1 MPQIINTNVASLNAQ
16 RNLNA
21 SQSDANTALQ
31 RLSSGLRINSAK
43 DDAAGLAISNRL
55 TSQINGINQAIRN
68 AGDGISVAQ
77 VAEGA
82 LGESGNILQRIR
94 ELAVQSANASNS
106 SADRTALQSEVNQLV
121 AELDRIAN
129 NTAFGTTKLLNGT
142 FTSQQFQVG
151 ANVGETI
158 GVSSASAKSTDL
170 GFVNNVAF
178 TGFDSANATASSATP
193 TSGVAAQTLSFVSG
207 GTTTTV
213 SVAAGASAQDIAS
226 SVNAN
231 VAGVR
236 ATATTG
242 VQIDASTGVEASDT
256 IDLTINGQALTGLAT
271 DNAATA
277 SASIAA
283 AIQGNAAL
291 ANLTVTDNAD
301 GTVDVRDST
310 GADITVVFTNG
321 TDTSTDN
328 ALTVDELD
336 ASGTASG
343 AAETITTGQG
353 SVITGDI
360 SFSVTDASLSYALF
374 SSNGSGNITSATT
387 SGAGGGTVSVSTTRV
402 NDVDI
407 SSVTGANDALE
418 IIDAALTQ
426 LDSQRADL
434 GAVQNRFESVIANL
448 SNVSENS
455 AAARSR
461 IQDADFAQET
471 ANLARAQILQQ
482 AGISVLAQANAQ
494 PQNVLALLQ

>member
-1 MPQIINTNVASLNAQ
+1 MPQTINTNVASLNAQ
-16 RNLNA
+16 RNLNS

-68 AGDGISVAQ
+68 AGDGISVSQ

-82 LGESGNILQRIR
+82 LSESGNILQRVR
-94 ELAVQSANASNS
+94 ELAVQSANSSNS
-106 SADRTALQSEVNQLV
+106 AADRTALQSEVNQLV
-121 AELDRIAN
+121 SELDRIAN

-142 FTSQQFQVG
+142 FSSQQFQVG

-158 GVSSASAKSTDL
+158 GVSIASSKSADL

-178 TGFDSANATASSATP
+178 TGFDIADVTASAGTP
-193 TSGVAAQTLSFVSG
+193 ASGVTAQTLTFTASG
-207 GTTTTV
+207 TATTV
-213 SVAAGASAQDIAS
+213 SVGTGASAADIAAS
-226 SVNAN
+226 FNAE
-231 VAGVR
+231 VAGAR

-242 VQIDASTGVEASDT
+242 VRITLATFAGGNDADIS
-256 IDLTINGQALTGLAT
+256 INGQALTTIDAT
-271 DNAATA
+271 VDAATA
-277 SASIAA
+277 SASLAA

-291 ANLTVTDNAD
+291 ANFTVTDNAD
-301 GTVDVRDST
+301 GTVDIR
-310 GADITVVFTNG
+310 
-321 TDTSTDN
+321 DTSGEDISVDFDAQTNTTVAVQALDAAGSLDGASQ
-328 ALTVDELD
+328 ALTVLQ
-336 ASGTASG
+336 GTVA
-343 AAETITTGQG
+343 
-353 SVITGDI
+353 TGDI
-360 SFSVTDASLSYALF
+360 TFSVTDASATYSLV
-374 SSNGSGNITSATT
+374 SSDGSGNITSAT
-387 SGAGGGTVSVSTTRV
+387 AGGGAGNVQVSNTRV
-402 NDVDI
+402 ADVDI
-407 SSVTGANDALE
+407 TTITGANDALE
-418 IIDAALTQ
+418 IVDAALTQ

>member
-1 MPQIINTNVASLNAQ
+1 MPQTINTNVASLNAQ
-16 RNLNA
+16 RNLNS

-68 AGDGISVAQ
+68 AGDGISVSQ

-82 LGESGNILQRIR
+82 LSESGNILQRVR
-94 ELAVQSANASNS
+94 ELAVQSANSSNS
-106 SADRTALQSEVNQLV
+106 AADRTALQSEVNQLV
-121 AELDRIAN
+121 SELDRIAN

-142 FTSQQFQVG
+142 FSSQQFQVG

-158 GVSSASAKSTDL
+158 GVSIASSKSADL

-178 TGFDSANATASSATP
+178 TGFDIADVTASAGTP
-193 TSGVAAQTLSFVSG
+193 ASGVTAQTLTFTASG
-207 GTTTTV
+207 TATTV
-213 SVAAGASAQDIAS
+213 SVGTGASAADIAAS
-226 SVNAN
+226 FNAE
-231 VAGVR
+231 VAGAR

-242 VQIDASTGVEASDT
+242 VRITLATFAGGNDADIS
-256 IDLTINGQALTGLAT
+256 INGQALTTIDAT
-271 DNAATA
+271 VDAATA
-277 SASIAA
+277 SASLAA

-291 ANLTVTDNAD
+291 ANFTVTDNAD
-301 GTVDVRDST
+301 GTVDIR
-310 GADITVVFTNG
+310 
-321 TDTSTDN
+321 DTSGEDISVDFDAQTNTTVAVQALDAAGSLDGASQ
-328 ALTVDELD
+328 ALTVLQ
-336 ASGTASG
+336 GTVA
-343 AAETITTGQG
+343 
-353 SVITGDI
+353 TGDI
-360 SFSVTDASLSYALF
+360 TFSVTDASATYSLV
-374 SSNGSGNITSATT
+374 SSDGSGNITSAT
-387 SGAGGGTVSVSTTRV
+387 AGGGAGNVQVSNTRV
-402 NDVDI
+402 ADVDI
-407 SSVTGANDALE
+407 TTITGANDALE
-418 IIDAALTQ
+418 IVDAALTQ

-434 GAVQNRFESVIANL
+434 GAVQNRFESVISNL

-455 AAARSR
+455 SAARSR

>member
-1 MPQIINTNVASLNAQ
+1 MPQTINTNVASLNAQ
-16 RNLNA
+16 RNLNS

-68 AGDGISVAQ
+68 AGDGISVSQ

-82 LGESGNILQRIR
+82 LSESGNILQRVR
-94 ELAVQSANASNS
+94 ELAVQSANSSNS
-106 SADRTALQSEVNQLV
+106 AADRTALQSEVNQLIS
-121 AELDRIAN
+121 ELDRIAN

-158 GVSSASAKSTDL
+158 GVSIASAKAADL
-170 GFVNNVAF
+170 GFVNNVTFAL
-178 TGFDSANATASSATP
+178 FDSADATASAATP
-193 TSGVAAQTLSFVSG
+193 TSGVAAQTLSFVAG

-213 SVAAGASAQDIAS
+213 SVAAEASAADIAA

-231 VAGVR
+231 VSGLR
-236 ATATTG
+236 ATASTG

-256 IDLTINGQALTGLAT
+256 IDLTINGEALTGLAS
-271 DNAATA
+271 DDAATV

-283 AIQGNAAL
+283 AIQSNAAL
-291 ANLTVTDNAD
+291 SNLTVTDNAD
-301 GTVDVRDST
+301 GTVDVRDSS
-310 GADITVVFTNG
+310 GADISVVFTNG
-321 TDTSTDN
+321 TDTSGDN
-328 ALTVDELD
+328 AVTVDELNT
-336 ASGTASG
+336 AGTAAGDTESL
-343 AAETITTGQG
+343 TSGQG
-353 SVITGDI
+353 SVITGDLT
-360 SFSVTDASLSYALF
+360 FSVTDASLSYAAF
-374 SSNGSGNITSATT
+374 SSNGAGGLTT
-387 SGAGGGTVSVSTTRV
+387 STASGTGGGTVAVSSTRV
-402 NDVDI
+402 ADVDI
-407 SSVTGANDALE
+407 STVSGANDALE
-418 IIDAALTQ
+418 IVDAALTQ

-434 GAVQNRFESVIANL
+434 GAVQNRFDSVISNL

-455 AAARSR
+455 SAARSR